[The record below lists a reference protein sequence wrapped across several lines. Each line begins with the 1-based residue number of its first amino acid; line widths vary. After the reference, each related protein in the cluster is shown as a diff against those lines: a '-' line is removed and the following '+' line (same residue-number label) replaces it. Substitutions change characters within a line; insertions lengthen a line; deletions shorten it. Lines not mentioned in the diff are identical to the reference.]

1 MSGKISKKN
10 QDPNQVHKDA
20 AALEAMSAKKSQH
33 FAVGTYVIAW
43 RNFWGQWRSERA
55 EVLDRPGNGFMLVRW
70 EDQTTDILRPN
81 ALAHERY
88 S

>member
-33 FAVGTYVIAW
+33 FAVGTWVVCY
-43 RNFWGQWRSERA
+43 NKPRA
-55 EVLDRPGNGFMLVRW
+55 EVIARPGNGYMLVRY
-70 EDQTTDILRPN
+70 EDQTTEILRPN

>member
-1 MSGKISKKN
+1 MSEMRKYSKSD
-10 QDPNQVHKDA
+10 QDPNQVHEDA

-33 FAVGTYVIAW
+33 FAVGTWVVCQN
-43 RNFWGQWRSERA
+43 RRA
-55 EVLDRPGNGFMLVRW
+55 EVVSRPGNGFMLVKW

-81 ALAHERY
+81 ALAHERN